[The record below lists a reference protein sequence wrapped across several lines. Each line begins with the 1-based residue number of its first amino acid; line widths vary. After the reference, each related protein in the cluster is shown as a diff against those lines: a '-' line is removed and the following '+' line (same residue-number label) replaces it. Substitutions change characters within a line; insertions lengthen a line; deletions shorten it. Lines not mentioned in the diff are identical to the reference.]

1 MRSHHTSGKTFSAD
15 SYYSSIIAPFL
26 AIGTALVRLE
36 SVVRSLSG
44 TTQKATTTSN
54 ALASSLSTLLSWIR
68 QEIASIQSSS
78 PALSIESP
86 TLASL
91 ESTSCLLNPLHV
103 TLLALLDLFQCPLR
117 TSLPYS
123 EIPHST
129 PHLLSHLYNSLE
141 YHLQNSTS
149 PPLLIQASIAWLLD
163 KPLRDLINGW
173 SKWIGISEY
182 EDERAMEREYK
193 ACGIDSEFKVCGRVN
208 LSMEISA
215 DSDPPTPHS

>member
-1 MRSHHTSGKTFSAD
+1 M
-15 SYYSSIIAPFL
+15 
-26 AIGTALVRLE
+26 
-36 SVVRSLSG
+36 
-44 TTQKATTTSN
+44 
-54 ALASSLSTLLSWIR
+54 
-68 QEIASIQSSS
+68 
-78 PALSIESP
+78 ESP

-91 ESTSCLLNPLHV
+91 ESTSCLLNPLYV
-103 TLLALLDLFQCPLR
+103 NLLALLDLFQCPLR

-141 YHLQNSTS
+141 FHLQNSTS

-182 EDERAMEREYK
+182 EDERAMEREYR
-193 ACGIDSEFKVCGRVN
+193 ACGIDREFKVCRRVQ

-215 DSDPPTPHS
+215 DYRWSYPQLNVELLPSFFPFSVAEQLFEAGNCLAILRKAKHDHPLCRSRLSRRNDCKNDDLGLLWSDDAMAQ